1 MSNQFFQHC
10 FGAFHRKFLLHRR
23 IARPA
28 GRDRRWTCAK
38 APAASRSSPLR
49 RASSRVSRLV
59 AERRC
64 DAAKCPKLGLNR
76 KCLVHVRNDA
86 NDPSRHFAA
95 MQHFGR
101 FRSEADIDRT
111 ALMPGSILLAGP
123 SCLTKITCYMVMS
136 YRERSCGRRYGI
148 DLRHASPRACAIGGF
163 RRCFD
168 ASAVP

>member
-76 KCLVHVRNDA
+76 KCLVHARNDL
-86 NDPSRHFAA
+86 NDPCLPSAAKFAVMHNVPFIRRYQPRPILRA
-95 MQHFGR
+95 AHE
-101 FRSEADIDRT
+101 S
-111 ALMPGSILLAGP
+111 GSIVNSSWGCALPHVCGPFLSANLALQAP
-123 SCLTKITCYMVMS
+123 APYMEN
-136 YRERSCGRRYGI
+136 RF
-148 DLRHASPRACAIGGF
+148 L
-163 RRCFD
+163 
-168 ASAVP
+168 